1 MQEEIKSFNKSRLPM
16 VFAKDGCVQ
25 GGKMGGEEVEVDG
38 RRGGGSHGG
47 SRVF

>member
-25 GGKMGGEEVEVDG
+25 GGKMGGEEVEDG
-38 RRGGGSHGG
+38 WGKRRGKSW
-47 SRVF
+47 RE